1 MTLPLLNPSRPFAWN
16 AAQVRRT
23 RSLIL
28 MPLMLLLA
36 HAQATAAAMV
46 DVHRRTDR
54 AVQVIARATVKSD
67 LRIAWETLVDYER
80 LPEFVPDMRSSR
92 ALQRT
97 GGQVLVQ
104 QSGRA
109 GLGPVKKDFSLTLS
123 VQETP
128 MHSVTAHAVAG
139 DFARFES
146 AYRLIAEEQGVVRLE
161 YDASIEPKDGIP
173 PLVGVTVM
181 RWAIERQF
189 NALLQEIER
198 RAASEQSQERQG
210 ALAAPRPSVGS

>member
-1 MTLPLLNPSRPFAWN
+1 MTMTPLIPSRPFARN
-16 AAQVRRT
+16 TAQLRRT
-23 RSLIL
+23 RSLVL

-54 AVQVIARATVKSD
+54 TVQVIARATVKSD

-97 GGQVLVQ
+97 GDQVLVQ

-109 GLGPVKKDFSLTLS
+109 GLGPIKRDFSLTLS

-128 MHSVTAHAVAG
+128 MHSVTAYAVAG
-139 DFARFES
+139 DFSRFES
-146 AYRLIAEEQGVVRLE
+146 TYRLIATEQGVVRLE
-161 YDASIEPKDGIP
+161 YDASIEPRDGIP

-198 RAASEQSQERQG
+198 RASEQSPERQG
-210 ALAAPRPSVGS
+210 AVAAPRPSVGS